1 MFSYI
6 MVYGFVYHGPAYVF
20 QLWSMILHITAQL
33 RFSNYGLI
41 SYIVVYDPVYHG
53 LTYVF
58 QL

>member
-1 MFSYI
+1 
-6 MVYGFVYHGPAYVF
+6 
-20 QLWSMILHITAQL
+20 MILHITAQL

-53 LTYVF
+53 PTYVF